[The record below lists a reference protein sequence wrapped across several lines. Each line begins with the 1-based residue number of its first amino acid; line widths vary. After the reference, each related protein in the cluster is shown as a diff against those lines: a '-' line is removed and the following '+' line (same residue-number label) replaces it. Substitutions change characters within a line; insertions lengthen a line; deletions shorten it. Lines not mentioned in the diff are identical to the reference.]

1 MSTSYKHH
9 ASSVI
14 PAQLSFLAIYNP
26 TLGPTDET
34 FADQLVFWYSRKASE
49 ARRADKD
56 GNGKK
61 KAGADAATKRKAA
74 DREEENERLRQ
85 IGLAQGMIGF
95 AKTFSDG
102 ERPVDSI
109 ETDKSRIVLRE
120 LENGWWILASID
132 LTRLPTP
139 TNAGAGGKNKSD
151 ANAKPAVEYSSREV
165 SPAVLLTQ
173 QLMQAHRVFLLHH
186 GPTLDELFVKLS
198 RDKFCST
205 LDRYWTRF
213 ARSWDV
219 LLHGNPAADVFG
231 GIKLAAGGEL
241 GVGVGEEEW
250 GSGEREVLEDLTRR
264 TEGLVD
270 VVAARFGDSTT
281 NDGSTVSETEAL
293 PWLGS
298 GGAPTA
304 SDGIIF
310 GGIDAIN
317 RNSVRSISLWMQHI
331 YAYGEYAYGVR
342 DNPSRER
349 RRPRRRNPPPE
360 STSPSSSTRQSRQ
373 VNAKDLPKHVL
384 KQEPARSESPLIDPD
399 LLPKDK
405 RPQMYDRVAS
415 QDHATGSMTP
425 QSASHHSIP
434 PPIVSA
440 AEQALNKATQSADKR
455 SAEES
460 VEEPED
466 NTTMGIPDQYMKYM
480 TFGLSSLAKSYN
492 KKQPETP
499 QSTPAKLKKTNP
511 SNSNG
516 KPRSAPKDD
525 EPALSHADPIPDGE
539 ELRAKIAQQI
549 QAENEGHFVVGL
561 KGNLSSKPSD
571 SEDDDATMTE
581 GSHHSESGGSRTL
594 VRTLQVELVPKKQA
608 YSDLVNDDLERGDE
622 AGSFSG
628 HLAPANPITKDFRRL
643 RVLIYVHRP
652 FMFAFLFEP
661 RTSSLS
667 YSSLYKAL
675 HATLRPIHTRL
686 LASTSPETVAQR
698 LHAAQH
704 NQQQQSHLP
713 NPDAHHNTHPIYSL
727 LHDPATLSL
736 HCTLPNIPAPGAYK
750 PWPRLDALNVHSAVL
765 ASLSHTSTGPAADP
779 DALDRSCK
787 TARGWWVVWLRLPP
801 SVALDDARP
810 SPGGGGGGGG
820 GGRVGDGNGDGDGDG
835 DDGRSDTEVQPS
847 QSGGA
852 GWLLDSQGGAHS
864 TVGHSSLLAS
874 GPPAVGETHRV
885 AFLVRKAAGESAGA
899 GGSGSGSGIGSG
911 SAGKNGSGS
920 GGVGRLMGGG
930 MWSSLGMRGIG
941 GGGGGGGGADSGNGN
956 NGGGG
961 SGGGGGS
968 VGDESSGGATG
979 MGGFGVDARK
989 YVEGLLSLNR

>member
-1 MSTSYKHH
+1 MSTPYKNH

-61 KAGADAATKRKAA
+61 KGGVDAATRRKAA

-132 LTRLPTP
+132 LTRLPSAPSAST
-139 TNAGAGGKNKSD
+139 GGKNKGD

-173 QLMQAHRVFLLHH
+173 QLMQAHWVFLLHH

-198 RDKFCST
+198 REKFCGT
-205 LDRYWTRF
+205 LERYWTRF

-264 TEGLVD
+264 TEGLID
-270 VVAARFGDSTT
+270 VVAARFGDPATDDV
-281 NDGSTVSETEAL
+281 NTVSETEEL

-298 GGAPTA
+298 GGVPSA
-304 SDGIIF
+304 SDGIVF
-310 GGIDAIN
+310 SGIDGLK
-317 RNSVRSISLWMQHI
+317 RHSVLSISLWMQHI
-331 YAYGEYAYGVR
+331 YGYGEYAYGVK
-342 DNPSRER
+342 DNPNRER
-349 RRPRRRNPPPE
+349 RRPRRQNPPPE
-360 STSPSSSTRQSRQ
+360 SNASSSPRQSRQ
-373 VNAKDLPKHVL
+373 IDAKDLPKKVL
-384 KQEPARSESPLIDPD
+384 KQEATRSESPLIDPD
-399 LLPKDK
+399 LLPKDD

-415 QDHATGSMTP
+415 HDHATGEMTP
-425 QSASHHSIP
+425 QSASHPGIP

-440 AEQALNKATQSADKR
+440 AEQALNKATQGADKR
-455 SAEES
+455 STEER

-480 TFGLSSLAKSYN
+480 TFGLSSLAKSYT
-492 KKQPETP
+492 KKQPEARQ
-499 QSTPAKLKKTNP
+499 QSTPAKLKKTKP
-511 SNSNG
+511 SDSNG
-516 KPRSAPKDD
+516 KSRSAPKDD
-525 EPALSHADPIPDGE
+525 ELALAHAEPIPDGE

-561 KGNLSSKPSD
+561 KGDLSAETSD
-571 SEDDDATMTE
+571 TDEDDATLT
-581 GSHHSESGGSRTL
+581 SLLSESDGSRIL
-594 VRTLQVELVPKKQA
+594 VRTVQVELVPKKQA
-608 YSDLVNDDLERGDE
+608 YSDQVNDDLERGDE

-628 HLAPANPITKDFRRL
+628 HLAPQNPITKDFRRL

-661 RTSSLS
+661 RTSSLT
-667 YSSLYKAL
+667 YSSLYKTL

-686 LASTSPETVAQR
+686 LASTSPENIYQR
-698 LHAAQH
+698 LNIAQYQH
-704 NQQQQSHLP
+704 QHQTSNIT
-713 NPDAHHNTHPIYSL
+713 NPDTQDNTNPIYSL

-736 HCTLPNIPAPGAYK
+736 HSTIPNIPAPGAYK
-750 PWPRLDALNVHSAVL
+750 PWPRLEALNVHSALL
-765 ASLSHTSTGPAADP
+765 ASLTATSTGPTADAS
-779 DALDRSCK
+779 ALERSSK

-801 SVALDDARP
+801 SIALDDARP
-810 SPGGGGGGGG
+810 LEDRGRA
-820 GGRVGDGNGDGDGDG
+820 GGRRGVGES
-835 DDGRSDTEVQPS
+835 DDGESDAEVKQPA
-847 QSGGA
+847 QSGAG

-864 TVGHSSLLAS
+864 TVGQSSVTAF
-874 GPPAVGETHRV
+874 GPSVGETHRI
-885 AFLVRKAAGESAGA
+885 AFLVRKAGE
-899 GGSGSGSGIGSG
+899 SGSGSGGGSASAVRSG
-911 SAGKNGSGS
+911 SSSGG
-920 GGVGRLMGGG
+920 GGVGRYMGSG
-930 MWSSLGMRGIG
+930 MWSSLGMRGLG
-941 GGGGGGGGADSGNGN
+941 GGGGNGDSPSAGGGAGEEGN
-956 NGGGG
+956 
-961 SGGGGGS
+961 
-968 VGDESSGGATG
+968 GATG

>member
-49 ARRADKD
+49 ARRADRD
-56 GNGKK
+56 GAGKK
-61 KAGADAATKRKAA
+61 KAGADAAARRKAA

-132 LTRLPTP
+132 LTRLPAP
-139 TNAGAGGKNKSD
+139 ASAGTGGKGKND

-165 SPAVLLTQ
+165 SPAVLLAQ

-198 RDKFCST
+198 RDKFCRT
-205 LDRYWTRF
+205 LERYWTRF

-250 GSGEREVLEDLTRR
+250 GSGEREVLEDLARR

-270 VVAARFGDSTT
+270 VVAARFGDPATDDANT
-281 NDGSTVSETEAL
+281 MSETEAL

-298 GGAPTA
+298 GSVPAA

-310 GGIDAIN
+310 GGTDRIK
-317 RNSVRSISLWMQHI
+317 RHSVRSISLWMQHI
-331 YAYGEYAYGVR
+331 YGYGEYAYGVR
-342 DNPSRER
+342 DNPNRER

-360 STSPSSSTRQSRQ
+360 SNSTSSSPRQSRQ
-373 VNAKDLPKHVL
+373 VEAKDLPRKVL
-384 KQEPARSESPLIDPD
+384 KQEAERSASPLIDPD
-399 LLPKDK
+399 LLPKDE

-415 QDHATGSMTP
+415 HDHATGNVTP
-425 QSASHHSIP
+425 QSASHPGIP

-460 VEEPED
+460 TEEPED

-480 TFGLSSLAKSYN
+480 TFGLSSLAKSYT

-499 QSTPAKLKKTNP
+499 QKPAPAKLKRPNP
-511 SNSNG
+511 SRGNG
-516 KPRSAPKDD
+516 KPRSAPTD
-525 EPALSHADPIPDGE
+525 EEPELSHADPIPDGE

-549 QAENEGHFVVGL
+549 QGEHEGHFVVGL
-561 KGNLSSKPSD
+561 KGDLTAESTE
-571 SEDDDATMTE
+571 SEEDDATVTE
-581 GSHHSESGGSRTL
+581 GSFNSESGGSRIL
-594 VRTLQVELVPKKQA
+594 VRTVQVELVPKKQA
-608 YSDLVNDDLERGDE
+608 YSDQVNDDLERGDS

-628 HLAPANPITKDFRRL
+628 HLAPANPITQDFRRL
-643 RVLIYVHRP
+643 RVLIYVRRP

-667 YSSLYKAL
+667 YAGLYKSL
-675 HATLRPIHTRL
+675 HATLGPIHNRL
-686 LASTSPETVAQR
+686 LASTSPGIVFER
-698 LHAAQH
+698 LSAAQH
-704 NQQQQSHLP
+704 EHQNTTVT
-713 NPDAHHNTHPIYSL
+713 NPDSHDNTNPIYSL
-727 LHDPATLSL
+727 LHDPVTLSL
-736 HCTLPNIPAPGAYK
+736 HSTIPNIPAPGAYK
-750 PWPRLDALNVHSAVL
+750 PWPRLEALNVHSALL
-765 ASLSHTSTGPAADP
+765 ASLAATTSDPAA
-779 DALDRSCK
+779 LERSSK
-787 TARGWWVVWLRLPP
+787 TSRGWWVVWLRLPP
-801 SVALDDARP
+801 SVASDDARP
-810 SPGGGGGGGG
+810 NDGGGGGGGE
-820 GGRVGDGNGDGDGDG
+820 GDGKG
-835 DDGRSDTEVQPS
+835 DDDGASDTEVQNS
-847 QSGGA
+847 QGGG
-852 GWLLDSQGGAHS
+852 GWHLDSQGGAHS
-864 TVGHSSLLAS
+864 TVGQSSLVT
-874 GPPAVGETHRV
+874 PAPTVGETHRV
-885 AFLVRKAAGESAGA
+885 AFLVRKAGESSG
-899 GGSGSGSGIGSG
+899 GGSGGGGSV
-911 SAGKNGSGS
+911 SAGKSASGS
-920 GGVGRLMGGG
+920 GGGGGGAVGRLVGSG
-930 MWSSLGMRGIG
+930 MWSSLGMRGISG
-941 GGGGGGGGADSGNGN
+941 GGN
-956 NGGGG
+956 NGNSDSPG
-961 SGGGGGS
+961 SGGGGTGEE
-968 VGDESSGGATG
+968 GNGGASG
-979 MGGFGVDARK
+979 LGGFGVDARK

>member
-61 KAGADAATKRKAA
+61 KAGADAATRRKAA

-109 ETDKSRIVLRE
+109 ETDKSRIVLHE

-139 TNAGAGGKNKSD
+139 ANASTGGQSKSN

-173 QLMQAHRVFLLHH
+173 QLMQAHWVFLLHH
-186 GPTLDELFVKLS
+186 APTLDELFVKLS

-205 LDRYWTRF
+205 LERYWTRF

-219 LLHGNPAADVFG
+219 LLHGNPAADAFG

-270 VVAARFGDSTT
+270 VVAARFGDPVA
-281 NDGSTVSETEAL
+281 NEENTVSETEAL
-293 PWLGS
+293 PWLGT
-298 GGAPTA
+298 GGVPTA
-304 SDGIIF
+304 SDGIVF

-317 RNSVRSISLWMQHI
+317 RHSVRSISLWMQHI
-331 YAYGEYAYGVR
+331 YAYGDYAYGVR
-342 DNPSRER
+342 DNPNRER

-360 STSPSSSTRQSRQ
+360 SVSTSSSPRQSRQ
-373 VNAKDLPKHVL
+373 VDAKDLPKKVL
-384 KQEPARSESPLIDPD
+384 KSEAARSESPLIDPD
-399 LLPKDK
+399 LLPQDK

-415 QDHATGSMTP
+415 QDHATGRMTP
-425 QSASHHSIP
+425 QSASHPSIP

-440 AEQALNKATQSADKR
+440 AEQALDKATQSADKR

-480 TFGLSSLAKSYN
+480 TFGLSSLAKSYT
-492 KKQPETP
+492 KKQPETQQ
-499 QSTPAKLKKTNP
+499 QSTPAKLKKTKP
-511 SNSNG
+511 SDSNG
-516 KPRSAPKDD
+516 KPRSGPKDD
-525 EPALSHADPIPDGE
+525 EPTLSHADPIPDGE
-539 ELRAKIAQQI
+539 ELRARIAQQI

-561 KGNLSSKPSD
+561 KGDLSAESSD
-571 SEDDDATMTE
+571 SEEDDAAITE
-581 GSHHSESGGSRTL
+581 GSFHSESGGSRIV
-594 VRTLQVELVPKKQA
+594 VRTVQVELVPKKQA
-608 YSDLVNDDLERGDE
+608 YSDQVNDDLERGDE

-628 HLAPANPITKDFRRL
+628 HLAPANPVTKDFRRL

-661 RTSSLS
+661 RNPSLS
-667 YSSLYKAL
+667 YSSLYKSL
-675 HATLRPIHTRL
+675 HATLRPIHNRL
-686 LASTSPETVAQR
+686 LASTSPEIVSQR
-698 LHAAQH
+698 LSAAQH
-704 NQQQQSHLP
+704 QQQSYVA
-713 NPDAHHNTHPIYSL
+713 NPDIQDNTNPIYSL

-736 HCTLPNIPAPGAYK
+736 HSTIPNIPAPGAYK
-750 PWPRLDALNVHSAVL
+750 PWPRLEALNVHSALL
-765 ASLSHTSTGPAADP
+765 ASLTATSTGPTADP
-779 DALDRSCK
+779 SALERSSK
-787 TARGWWVVWLRLPP
+787 TARGWWIVWLRLPP
-801 SVALDDARP
+801 SVAQDDARP
-810 SPGGGGGGGG
+810 NYGGGGGGG
-820 GGRVGDGNGDGDGDG
+820 NE
-835 DDGRSDTEVQPS
+835 DDGRSDTEVQ
-847 QSGGA
+847 QSESGA

-864 TVGHSSLLAS
+864 TVGQSSLLAPGRPS
-874 GPPAVGETHRV
+874 VGETHRV
-885 AFLVRKAAGESAGA
+885 AFLVRKAGEG
-899 GGSGSGSGIGSG
+899 GGSGSGSA
-911 SAGKNGSGS
+911 SAGKNGSVGGGGGGS
-920 GGVGRLMGGG
+920 GVGRYVGSG

-941 GGGGGGGGADSGNGN
+941 GGGGGGDGGNGN
-956 NGGGG
+956 GK
-961 SGGGGGS
+961 SP
-968 VGDESSGGATG
+968 SSGGAEEEGNGGAAG

>member
-1 MSTSYKHH
+1 MSTPYKNH

-56 GNGKK
+56 GTTGKK
-61 KAGADAATKRKAA
+61 KSGADAAARRKAA

-132 LTRLPTP
+132 LTRLPGTP
-139 TNAGAGGKNKSD
+139 SASTGGKNKGGAD
-151 ANAKPAVEYSSREV
+151 AKPTVEYSSREV

-173 QLMQAHRVFLLHH
+173 QLIQAHWVFLLHH

-205 LDRYWTRF
+205 LERYWTRF
-213 ARSWDV
+213 AKSWNV

-270 VVAARFGDSTT
+270 VIAARFGDTAT
-281 NDGSTVSETEAL
+281 DDENPMSETEPL

-298 GGAPTA
+298 GGVPSA
-304 SDGIIF
+304 SDGIVF
-310 GGIDAIN
+310 SGIDGVN

-342 DNPSRER
+342 DNPNRER
-349 RRPRRRNPPPE
+349 RRTRRQNPPPE
-360 STSPSSSTRQSRQ
+360 SEASGSPRQSRQ
-373 VNAKDLPKHVL
+373 IDAKDLPKKVL
-384 KQEPARSESPLIDPD
+384 KQEAARSESPLIDPD
-399 LLPKDK
+399 LLPKDE

-415 QDHATGSMTP
+415 HDHATGTMTP
-425 QSASHHSIP
+425 QSASHPGIP

-440 AEQALNKATQSADKR
+440 AEQALNKATQNADKR
-455 SAEES
+455 SAEEP
-460 VEEPED
+460 VDEPED

-480 TFGLSSLAKSYN
+480 TFGLSSLAKSYT
-492 KKQPETP
+492 KKQPETRQ
-499 QSTPAKLKKTNP
+499 QSTPAKLKKTKP
-511 SNSNG
+511 SDSNG
-516 KPRSAPKDD
+516 KPRDSPKDD
-525 EPALSHADPIPDGE
+525 EITLSHADPIPDGE

-561 KGNLSSKPSD
+561 KGDLSDENSD
-571 SEDDDATMTE
+571 SDGDDATMT
-581 GSHHSESGGSRTL
+581 SLRSESDGSRIL
-594 VRTLQVELVPKKQA
+594 IRTLQVELVPKKQT
-608 YSDLVNDDLERGDE
+608 YSDQVNDDLERGDE

-628 HLAPANPITKDFRRL
+628 HLAPQNPTTKDFRRL

-667 YSSLYKAL
+667 YSGLYKTL
-675 HATLRPIHTRL
+675 HSTLRPIHNRL
-686 LASTSPETVAQR
+686 LASTNPDIVNQR
-698 LHAAQH
+698 LSIAQH
-704 NQQQQSHLP
+704 QHQNQTSNVT
-713 NPDAHHNTHPIYSL
+713 NPDTQDNTNPIYSL

-736 HCTLPNIPAPGAYK
+736 HSTIPNIPAPGAYK
-750 PWPRLDALNVHSAVL
+750 PWPRLEALNVHSALL
-765 ASLSHTSTGPAADP
+765 ASLTATSTGPAADAS
-779 DALDRSCK
+779 ALERSSK
-787 TARGWWVVWLRLPP
+787 TARGWWIVWLRLPP
-801 SVALDDARP
+801 SIALDDARP
-810 SPGGGGGGGG
+810 LEERGRGGA
-820 GGRVGDGNGDGDGDG
+820 RNAEEEE
-835 DDGRSDTEVQPS
+835 DDGASKTEVK
-847 QSGGA
+847 QSAAAESGA

-864 TVGHSSLLAS
+864 TVGQSSVTKAGTS
-874 GPPAVGETHRV
+874 VGETHRV
-885 AFLVRKAAGESAGA
+885 AFLVRKAGES
-899 GGSGSGSGIGSG
+899 GSGSGSASSAVKSG
-911 SAGKNGSGS
+911 SSGGGGLG
-920 GGVGRLMGGG
+920 GGVGRYMGSG

-941 GGGGGGGGADSGNGN
+941 GGGSSESPSS
-956 NGGGG
+956 G
-961 SGGGGGS
+961 SGGAAGEEGN
-968 VGDESSGGATG
+968 GGAAG

>member
-1 MSTSYKHH
+1 MSKPYKNH

-56 GNGKK
+56 GTGKK
-61 KAGADAATKRKAA
+61 KGGVDAATRRKTA

-132 LTRLPTP
+132 LTRLPSPPSAST
-139 TNAGAGGKNKSD
+139 GGKNKGD
-151 ANAKPAVEYSSREV
+151 ASAKPAVEYSSREV

-173 QLMQAHRVFLLHH
+173 QLMQAHWVFLLHH

-205 LDRYWTRF
+205 LERYWTRF

-270 VVAARFGDSTT
+270 VVAARFGDPAS
-281 NDGSTVSETEAL
+281 NDVNTMSESEEL

-298 GGAPTA
+298 GGVPSA
-304 SDGIIF
+304 SDGIVF
-310 GGIDAIN
+310 SGIDGLK
-317 RNSVRSISLWMQHI
+317 RHSVRSISLWMQHI
-331 YAYGEYAYGVR
+331 YGYGEYAYGVK
-342 DNPSRER
+342 DNPNRER
-349 RRPRRRNPPPE
+349 RRPPRRRNPPPE
-360 STSPSSSTRQSRQ
+360 SNASGSPRQSRQ
-373 VNAKDLPKHVL
+373 VDAKDLPKKVL
-384 KQEPARSESPLIDPD
+384 KQEAARSESPLIDPD
-399 LLPKDK
+399 LLPKDE

-415 QDHATGSMTP
+415 HDHATGTMTP
-425 QSASHHSIP
+425 QSASHPGIP

-440 AEQALNKATQSADKR
+440 AEQALNKATQGADKR
-455 SAEES
+455 STEER

-480 TFGLSSLAKSYN
+480 TFGLSSLAKSYT
-492 KKQPETP
+492 KKQPETRQ
-499 QSTPAKLKKTNP
+499 QSTPAKLKKPKP
-511 SNSNG
+511 SGSNG
-516 KPRSAPKDD
+516 KPRSASKD
-525 EPALSHADPIPDGE
+525 EEVPLSHADPIPDGE

-561 KGNLSSKPSD
+561 KGDLSDETSD
-571 SEDDDATMTE
+571 SDEDDATLT
-581 GSHHSESGGSRTL
+581 SLRSESDGSRIL
-594 VRTLQVELVPKKQA
+594 IRTVQVELVPKKQA
-608 YSDLVNDDLERGDE
+608 YSDQVNDDLERGDE

-628 HLAPANPITKDFRRL
+628 HLAPQNPVTKDFRRL

-661 RTSSLS
+661 RTSSLT
-667 YSSLYKAL
+667 YSGLYKTL
-675 HATLRPIHTRL
+675 HATLRPIHNRL
-686 LASTSPETVAQR
+686 LASTSPEIVYQR
-698 LHAAQH
+698 LNIAQH
-704 NQQQQSHLP
+704 QHQHQNANVT
-713 NPDAHHNTHPIYSL
+713 NPDTQENTNPIYSL

-736 HCTLPNIPAPGAYK
+736 HSTIPNIPAPGAYK
-750 PWPRLDALNVHSAVL
+750 PWPRLEALNVHSALL
-765 ASLSHTSTGPAADP
+765 ASLTATSTGPTADAS
-779 DALDRSCK
+779 ALERSSK

-810 SPGGGGGGGG
+810 LEDRGRGGGDGGGG
-820 GGRVGDGNGDGDGDG
+820 NA
-835 DDGRSDTEVQPS
+835 DDGASDTEVTQAAES
-847 QSGGA
+847 GA

-864 TVGHSSLLAS
+864 TVGQSSVTAA
-874 GPPAVGETHRV
+874 GTAVDQTHRV
-885 AFLVRKAAGESAGA
+885 AFLVRKAGES
-899 GGSGSGSGIGSG
+899 GGGSGSASAAKSGSGSGGG
-911 SAGKNGSGS
+911 
-920 GGVGRLMGGG
+920 GGVGRYMGSG

-941 GGGGGGGGADSGNGN
+941 GGGDSSSSSGGGGGGGAGEEGNG
-956 NGGGG
+956 
-961 SGGGGGS
+961 
-968 VGDESSGGATG
+968 GAAG

>member
-1 MSTSYKHH
+1 MGTPYKNH

-61 KAGADAATKRKAA
+61 KAGADAATRRKAA

-132 LTRLPTP
+132 LTRLPSPPSAST
-139 TNAGAGGKNKSD
+139 GGKGKGD

-173 QLMQAHRVFLLHH
+173 QLMQAHWVFLIHH

-205 LDRYWTRF
+205 LERYWTRF

-270 VVAARFGDSTT
+270 VVAARFGDSAT
-281 NDGSTVSETEAL
+281 NDVNPMSETEAL

-298 GGAPTA
+298 GSVPTA

-310 GGIDAIN
+310 SGIDGVK
-317 RNSVRSISLWMQHI
+317 RHSVRSVSLWMQHI
-331 YAYGEYAYGVR
+331 YSYGEYAYGVR
-342 DNPSRER
+342 DNPNRER
-349 RRPRRRNPPPE
+349 RRPRRRNAPPE
-360 STSPSSSTRQSRQ
+360 STASNSPRQSRH
-373 VNAKDLPKHVL
+373 VDAKDLSKKVM
-384 KQEPARSESPLIDPD
+384 KQEAVRSESPLIDPD
-399 LLPKDK
+399 LLPKDE
-405 RPQMYDRVAS
+405 RPKMYDRVAS
-415 QDHATGSMTP
+415 HDHATGAMTP
-425 QSASHHSIP
+425 QSASHPGIP

-440 AEQALNKATQSADKR
+440 AEQALNKATQSADQR
-455 SAEES
+455 STEER
-460 VEEPED
+460 VEDPED

-480 TFGLSSLAKSYN
+480 TFGLSSLAKSYT
-492 KKQPETP
+492 KKQPETRQ
-499 QSTPAKLKKTNP
+499 QSTSAKLKKTKP
-511 SNSNG
+511 SGSDD
-516 KPRSAPKDD
+516 KSRSAPKDE

-561 KGNLSSKPSD
+561 KGDLSDEMSD
-571 SEDDDATMTE
+571 SGGDDATLT
-581 GSHHSESGGSRTL
+581 SLRSESDGSRIL
-594 VRTLQVELVPKKQA
+594 IRTLQVELVPKKQA
-608 YSDLVNDDLERGDE
+608 YSDQVNDDLERGDE

-628 HLAPANPITKDFRRL
+628 HLAPQNPITKDFRRL

-661 RTSSLS
+661 RTSSLT
-667 YSSLYKAL
+667 YSGLYKTL

-686 LASTSPETVAQR
+686 LASTSPEVVSQRLNDAQHQTQNPTVA
-698 LHAAQH
+698 
-704 NQQQQSHLP
+704 
-713 NPDAHHNTHPIYSL
+713 NPDTQDNTNPIYSL
-727 LHDPATLSL
+727 LHDPATLAL
-736 HCTLPNIPAPGAYK
+736 HSTIPNIPAPGAYK
-750 PWPRLDALNVHSAVL
+750 PWPRLEALNVHSALL
-765 ASLSHTSTGPAADP
+765 ASLMATSTGPSADAS
-779 DALDRSCK
+779 ALERSSK

-810 SPGGGGGGGG
+810 LEDRGRGGGGGGVSE
-820 GGRVGDGNGDGDGDG
+820 R
-835 DDGRSDTEVQPS
+835 DDGASDTEVKQAAET
-847 QSGGA
+847 GA

-864 TVGHSSLLAS
+864 TVGQSSVLAP
-874 GPPAVGETHRV
+874 GPSVGETHRV
-885 AFLVRKAAGESAGA
+885 AFLVRKAGES
-899 GGSGSGSGIGSG
+899 GSGSGSGSALAGKSG
-911 SAGKNGSGS
+911 SSSGG
-920 GGVGRLMGGG
+920 GGVGRYMGSG
-930 MWSSLGMRGIG
+930 MWSSLGMRGLG
-941 GGGGGGGGADSGNGN
+941 GGNSDSPAS
-956 NGGGG
+956 G
-961 SGGGGGS
+961 SGGGG
-968 VGDESSGGATG
+968 DESNGASNL
-979 MGGFGVDARK
+979 GGFGVDARK